1 MMNIDDFIEYAKVI
15 RKYRPLLKEY
25 NCYIDTCDDCLS
37 LCNSYG
43 DDYVVMTERNK
54 INFTPAEL
62 DEYIK
67 KVLIRDKEKDE
78 IIQKIKNLQEEQKNL
93 EILLKTIDNVN

>member
-1 MMNIDDFIEYAKVI
+1 MISIDTFIEYAKVI

-37 LCNSYG
+37 LCDSWGN
-43 DDYVVMTERNK
+43 DYVVMIARNEIK
-54 INFTPAEL
+54 FTPAEL

-67 KVLIRDKEKDE
+67 KVLIRGKKDE
-78 IIQKIKNLQEEQKNL
+78 IVQKIKNLQEEQKNL